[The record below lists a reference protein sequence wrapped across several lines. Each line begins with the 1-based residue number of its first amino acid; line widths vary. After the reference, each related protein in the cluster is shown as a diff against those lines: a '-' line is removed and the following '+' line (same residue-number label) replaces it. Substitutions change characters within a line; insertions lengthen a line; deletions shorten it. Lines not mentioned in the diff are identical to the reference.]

1 MTRWTFLYPKSKD
14 LPMRYMM
21 NDIEEFVIREDD
33 KGDRYIKS
41 KRNMQERPVSKD
53 YGPAWGVSDGFGV
66 YNYLAPITK
75 ERYESFGVTWTW
87 ASTGEII
94 SL

>member
-1 MTRWTFLYPKSKD
+1 
-14 LPMRYMM
+14 MM
-21 NDIEEFVIREDD
+21 NDIAEFVVREDD

-41 KRNMQERPVSKD
+41 KRNTRERLVSKD

-66 YNYLAPITK
+66 YNYLEPITK
-75 ERYESFGVTWTW
+75 ERYEDFGVTWTW